1 VGKENLVDIMCIG
14 VQKGSTSWLH
24 HVINSHPKAQAF
36 KRNPKTSTN
45 KEAHFWD
52 WNYHEG
58 IEWYKNLMTVDE
70 NKLSLDFSPEYAF
83 VGEDKIKICKNLS
96 PSAKIFYV
104 LREPVKVKMQNI
116 NWNTTN
122 ILKRLFK
129 NLKLYLTQNTIEIT
143 KDGTN
148 IIRTSIL

>member
-24 HVINSHPKAQAF
+24 HVINSHPKIQAF

-52 WNYHEG
+52 WNYNEG
-58 IEWYKNLMTVDE
+58 IEWYKNLMAVDE

-83 VGEDKIKICKNLS
+83 IGEEKIKLCKNFL
-96 PSAKIFYV
+96 
-104 LREPVKVKMQNI
+104 
-116 NWNTTN
+116 
-122 ILKRLFK
+122 
-129 NLKLYLTQNTIEIT
+129 
-143 KDGTN
+143 
-148 IIRTSIL
+148 